1 MKRGLPVIWSCI
13 ALLQTQFL
21 PAASGLCF
29 SDGIPESQ
37 RINLTNDD
45 GESYPVGIW
54 VPTWAAAVATSAVME
69 ILVAEKLGFLTVT
82 GGGSSTLD
90 GFFAT
95 AGCETPTEIAD
106 RKCGRKKTYY
116 HLHLEGWTDSY
127 RAQWSRLQ
135 EDYPDT
141 AVEIVG
147 SMGYHGLSGQYI
159 SREIIETAYAQE
171 GLPLQFY
178 RAHNVSWSN
187 PAKYFDNIS
196 AFNATS
202 LKRCNE
208 TRLMETKA
216 MEDYLGFAET
226 CERERQK
233 LQKQHGFFLN
243 VPLA

>member
-1 MKRGLPVIWSCI
+1 M
-13 ALLQTQFL
+13 
-21 PAASGLCF
+21 
-29 SDGIPESQ
+29 
-37 RINLTNDD
+37 
-45 GESYPVGIW
+45 
-54 VPTWAAAVATSAVME
+54 
-69 ILVAEKLGFLTVT
+69 GFLTVT
-82 GGGSSTLD
+82 GGGSSSLD
-90 GFFAT
+90 GFFAM

-116 HLHLEGWTDSY
+116 HLHLEGWTDGY
-127 RAQWSRLQ
+127 RAQWSQLQ

-141 AVEIVG
+141 AAEIVG
-147 SMGYHGLSGQYI
+147 SMGYQGLTGQYI
-159 SREIIETAYAQE
+159 SREVIETAYAQE

-196 AFNATS
+196 AFKATS

-226 CERERQK
+226 CERERRK
-233 LQKQHGFFLN
+233 
-243 VPLA
+243 